1 MFRVLVAVLGLVAS
15 LSILTVNPARAQEAR
30 LLDFWAEEVRL
41 FGVAGAGQRID
52 HDLDARR
59 GANFRT
65 DVVGLDHADH
75 KVGDLSLVYSPR
87 AAGMPERFGIV
98 SGLWGERWNLS
109 EDMVLRFWVKVQDA
123 RLRPRWG
130 VQLVDS
136 NGGVATSEIRGVSG
150 QWVEFSIER
159 ASWRTDVGFA
169 WDSVVALEFE
179 AELGNRARVH
189 LDGVRFEGD
198 GRIVGVTDKPMAQ
211 RMSEAAA
218 SRPAR
223 IADAFRREAMVAEAD
238 FPSTVRG
245 QSHPQKLATAFA
257 KMMMN
262 QDLATANRLLRE
274 ELEASSVLTVWSLY
288 ETPLYVRIYN
298 LFSSQSRIHPGRL
311 TPETEAL
318 LLQTLWERNEVE
330 NDIAL
335 TRQSTWW
342 MQGSENHDLQAKASS
357 ISASTIFM
365 NVPEYRDRIYPNH
378 GYGAGYHYGHAGYYG
393 PGVAFD
399 SRHGGGRASLS
410 DGRDYRPA
418 DHHRAWVAFF
428 QEYIVERGR
437 RGFFLEHASR
447 GYAKHSLS
455 FLHLATNQ
463 AGDARLEALWD
474 EFYTVYWAD
483 WAQTSISGVRGGPKT
498 RHQND
503 VGGPSDRETAD
514 LISFHMGGP
523 GNAGI
528 FHYWNLL
535 DDYQLPEIVWR
546 MALDREGM
554 GAFTYLSRGVGE
566 EENVWPRPLGNER
579 SLLVDTEARFL
590 RSTYV
595 TPEYTLGTQMD
606 HPAAVHSHLSIAA
619 RWHGM
624 TFAQSPRARIV
635 PVGLPDQPDE
645 NGRLPAEWD
654 MELVLQ
660 SVHDESTLIL
670 QQARR
675 WFAVH
680 PEWFPGGP
688 QKYDRLMGVWLGNAW
703 DERVE
708 RDGWVFVRSGN
719 AYAAVRPVTWD
730 AAYERSLPSTGVG
743 NQVFFNKPYDPPTV
757 RLLTDSYSWN
767 EAGTIMQL
775 RDSFAPVLIEAST
788 TEDHPT
794 IEAFITDIL
803 DNRLELHKT
812 VVPGYHIL
820 VYVGLGGDERE
831 IVFNAGAS
839 EIPTIGGEYVNY
851 SHPMT
856 WDSPF
861 MSSEYLSGVV
871 TLRFGDDRMVIDLTD

>member
-1 MFRVLVAVLGLVAS
+1 MIRLLFAVVLLVSGPSLMAVTPAS
-15 LSILTVNPARAQEAR
+15 AQAPR
-30 LLDFWAEEVRL
+30 LLDFWVEEVRL

-59 GANFRT
+59 AANFRT
-65 DVVGLDHADH
+65 DVVALDHADNR
-75 KVGDLSLVYSPR
+75 VGDLALVYSPR
-87 AAGMPERFGIV
+87 AARMPERFGFV
-98 SGLWGERWNLS
+98 SGLWGERWDLS
-109 EDMVLRFWVKVQDA
+109 GDMALRFWAKVEDG
-123 RLRPRWG
+123 R
-130 VQLVDS
+130 VQPQWRVHLVDG
-136 NGGVATSEIRGVSG
+136 NGVTATSEVRGLSG
-150 QWVEFSIER
+150 QWREFTIGKS
-159 ASWRTDVGFA
+159 SWTPEADFA
-169 WDSVVALEFE
+169 WGSVVALEIE
-179 AELGNRARVH
+179 AEFGNRARVH
-189 LDGVRFEGD
+189 LDGVRFEG
-198 GRIVGVTDKPMAQ
+198 GGQIVGVTDKPLSQ
-211 RMSEAAA
+211 RMAEAAA
-218 SRPAR
+218 SRDVR
-223 IADAFRREAMVAEAD
+223 IADAFRREAMIAEAD
-238 FPSTVRG
+238 FPPPLRG
-245 QSHPQKLATAFA
+245 QSHPQKLSTAFA
-257 KMMMN
+257 MMMMGV
-262 QDLATANRLLRE
+262 DLETANRLLRE

-298 LFSSQSRIHPGRL
+298 YFSSQGTLHPGRL

-318 LLQTLWERNEVE
+318 LLETLWDRNETE

-357 ISASTIFM
+357 IGASTIFM
-365 NVPEYRDRIYPNH
+365 KLPEYRDRIYPNH

-418 DHHRAWVAFF
+418 DHHRAWVGFF

-455 FLHLATNQ
+455 FLQLAATES
-463 AGDARLEALWD
+463 GDAELEALWD
-474 EFYTVYWAD
+474 KFYTVYWAD

-503 VGGPSDRETAD
+503 VGGPGDRETAD

-535 DDYQLPEIVWR
+535 DDYELPEIVWR

-554 GAFTYLSRGVGE
+554 GEFTYLSRGVGE

-579 SLLVDTEARFL
+579 SLLVDTESRYL

-595 TPEYTLGTQMD
+595 TPDYTLGSQMD

-619 RWHGM
+619 RWQGM
-624 TFAQSPRARIV
+624 TFAQSPLARIV
-635 PVGLPDQPDE
+635 TVGRRDRPDE
-645 NGRLPAEWD
+645 NGRLPEEWD
-654 MELVLQ
+654 MEPV
-660 SVHDESTLIL
+660 VHSLHHENTLIV

-680 PEWFPGGP
+680 PEWFPAP
-688 QKYDRLMGVWLGNAW
+688 SRNERLMGVWFGNAW
-703 DERVE
+703 DERIE

-730 AAYERSLPSTGVG
+730 GDYERSLPSTGVG

-757 RLLTDSYSWN
+757 RLLADSYTWN
-767 EAGTIMQL
+767 EAGTIMEL
-775 RDSFAPVLIEAST
+775 RDNFAPVLIEAST

-794 IEAFITDIL
+794 IEAFIADIL

-812 VVPGYHIL
+812 VVPGYNIL
-820 VYVGLGGDERE
+820 VYVGLGGAEKE
-831 IVFNAGAS
+831 LVYNAGAP
-839 EIPTIGGEYVNY
+839 EMPTVGGRYVNY

-861 MSSEYLSGVV
+861 MSSEYKSGVV
-871 TLRFGDDRMVIDLTD
+871 TLRFGDEKLVIDFTE

>member
-1 MFRVLVAVLGLVAS
+1 MLRIIVATILLIATQ
-15 LSILTVNPARAQEAR
+15 SIIAAGPARAQEAR
-30 LLDFWAEEVRL
+30 LLDFWVEEVRL
-41 FGVAGAGQRID
+41 FGTARTGQRID

-59 GANFRT
+59 AASFRT
-65 DVVGLDHADH
+65 RVVQLDHADH
-75 KVGDLSLVYSPR
+75 QVGDLSLVYAPGE
-87 AAGMPERFGIV
+87 AGTPERFGFV
-98 SGLWGERWNLS
+98 SGLWDERWDLS
-109 EDMVLRFWVKVQDA
+109 AGLELRFWVKVQDA
-123 RLRPRWG
+123 RLQSVWN

-136 NGGVATSEIRGVSG
+136 KGAVATSEIRGVTS
-150 QWVEFSIER
+150 QWTEFAVDRS
-159 ASWRTDVGFA
+159 SWRAAQNFD
-169 WDSVVALEFE
+169 WRSVVALEFN
-179 AELGNRARVH
+179 AEFGNRARVH
-189 LDGVRFEGD
+189 LDGVRFEG
-198 GRIVGVTDKPMAQ
+198 GGQVLGVTDKPLEQ
-211 RMSEAAA
+211 RMAEAAA
-218 SRPAR
+218 SRDMR
-223 IADAFRREAMVAEAD
+223 IADAFRREARVAEED
-238 FPSTVRG
+238 FPSPERG
-245 QSHPQKLATAFA
+245 LAHPQKLTTAFA
-257 KMMMN
+257 KMLMN
-262 QDLATANRLLRE
+262 EDLETANRLLRE

-298 LFSSQSRIHPGRL
+298 LFSSQSRVHPGRL

-357 ISASTIFM
+357 IGASTIFM
-365 NVPEYRDRIYPNH
+365 NVPEYQDRIYPNY

-393 PGVAFD
+393 PGVSFD
-399 SRHGGGRASLS
+399 SRHGGGRANLS
-410 DGRDYRPA
+410 DGQDYRPA
-418 DHHRAWVAFF
+418 DHHRAWVDFF
-428 QEYIVERGR
+428 QEYIAERGR

-455 FLHLATNQ
+455 FLHLATNN
-463 AGDARLEALWD
+463 ADNDELEALWD

-523 GNAGI
+523 GNAGP

-546 MALDREGM
+546 MALDRSAM
-554 GAFTYLSRGVGE
+554 GAFTVRSRGVGE

-579 SLLVDTEARFL
+579 SLLVDTQSRFL

-624 TFAQSPRARIV
+624 TFAQSPLARIV
-635 PVGLPDQPDE
+635 PVGLRDQPNE
-645 NGRLPAEWD
+645 NGSLPEEWD
-654 MELVLQ
+654 MELMLR
-660 SVHDESTLIL
+660 SAHHENTLIL

-675 WFAVH
+675 WFSVH

-688 QKYDRLMGVWLGNAW
+688 QKYNRLMGVWLGNAW
-703 DERVE
+703 DERIE
-708 RDGWVFVRSGN
+708 RDGWVFVRSGD

-730 AAYERSLPSTGVG
+730 GAYERSLAATGVG
-743 NQVFFNKPYDPPTV
+743 NQIFFNKPYDPPTV
-757 RLLTDSYSWN
+757 RLLTDSYTWN
-767 EAGTIMQL
+767 AAGTIIEL
-775 RDSFAPVLIEAST
+775 RDNFAPVLIEAST

-812 VVPGYHIL
+812 VVPGWHIL

-831 IVFNAGAS
+831 IVFNAGTT
-839 EIPTIGGEYVNY
+839 EVPTIGGEYVNY

-871 TLRFGDDRMVIDLTD
+871 TLQYGDDRLVVDLTD

>member
-1 MFRVLVAVLGLVAS
+1 
-15 LSILTVNPARAQEAR
+15 
-30 LLDFWAEEVRL
+30 
-41 FGVAGAGQRID
+41 
-52 HDLDARR
+52 
-59 GANFRT
+59 
-65 DVVGLDHADH
+65 
-75 KVGDLSLVYSPR
+75 
-87 AAGMPERFGIV
+87 MPERFGFV

-109 EDMVLRFWVKVQDA
+109 KDMSLHFWAKVEDVRIRSGWS
-123 RLRPRWG
+123 

-136 NGGVATSEIRGVSG
+136 NGLVATRDIRGVSDD
-150 QWVEFSIER
+150 WVEFSIEKS
-159 ASWRTDVGFA
+159 SWKADAGFV

-189 LDGVRFEGD
+189 LDGVRFEG
-198 GRIVGVTDKPMAQ
+198 GGQIVGVTDKPLEQ
-211 RMSEAAA
+211 RMAEAAA
-218 SRPAR
+218 SRDIR
-223 IADAFRREAMVAEAD
+223 IADAFRRQAMVDEGD
-238 FPSTVRG
+238 FRAPVRG

-257 KMMMN
+257 KMIAN
-262 QDLATANRLLRE
+262 QDLETANRYLRE
-274 ELEASSVLTVWSLY
+274 ELAQSSVLTVWSLY
-288 ETPLYVRIYN
+288 ETPLYVRMYN
-298 LFSSQSRIHPGRL
+298 LFSSQSRVYPGRL

-318 LLQTLWERNEVE
+318 LLQTLWDRNEIE
-330 NDIAL
+330 NEIAL

-365 NVPEYRDRIYPNH
+365 KTPGYRERVYPNY

-393 PGVAFD
+393 PGVKFED
-399 SRHGGGRASLS
+399 RHGGGRANLS
-410 DGRDYRPA
+410 DGKDYRPS
-418 DHHRAWVAFF
+418 DHHRAWVDFF

-455 FLHLATNQ
+455 LLQLAATQ
-463 AGDARLEALWD
+463 AGNAELETLWD
-474 EFYTVYWAD
+474 KFYTVYWAD

-503 VGGPSDRETAD
+503 VGGPNDKETAD

-523 GNAGI
+523 GNAGV

-535 DDYQLPEIVWR
+535 DDYQLPKIVWR

-554 GAFTYLSRGVGE
+554 GKFTTLSRGVGE

-579 SLLVDTEARFL
+579 SLLVDTESRFL

-595 TPEYTLGTQMD
+595 TPDYTLGTQMD
-606 HPAAVHSHLSIAA
+606 HPAAAHSHLSVAA

-624 TFAQSPRARIV
+624 TFAQSPLARIV
-635 PVGLPDQPDE
+635 PIGLADRPDE

-654 MELVLQ
+654 MELVLHTL
-660 SVHDESTLIL
+660 HDENTLIA
-670 QQARR
+670 QQSRR

-688 QKYDRLMGVWLGNAW
+688 HRYDRSMGVWFGKDW
-703 DERVE
+703 DERIE
-708 RDGWVFVRSGN
+708 RDGWVFVQSGN

-730 AAYERSLPSTGVG
+730 GVYERSLPSTGVG
-743 NQVFFNKPYDPPTV
+743 NQINFNKPYDPPTV
-757 RLLTDSYSWN
+757 RLLKDSYTWN
-767 EAGTIMQL
+767 EAGTIMKL

-794 IEAFITDIL
+794 LETFINDIL

-812 VVPGYHIL
+812 VVPGAHIM

-831 IVFNAGAS
+831 LVFNAGAP
-839 EIPTIGGEYVNY
+839 EIPTVGGKYVNY
-851 SHPMT
+851 SYPKT

-861 MSSEYLSGVV
+861 MTSEYKSGVV
-871 TLRFGDDRMVIDLTD
+871 TLRFGADEMVVDFTK

>member
-1 MFRVLVAVLGLVAS
+1 
-15 LSILTVNPARAQEAR
+15 
-30 LLDFWAEEVRL
+30 
-41 FGVAGAGQRID
+41 
-52 HDLDARR
+52 
-59 GANFRT
+59 
-65 DVVGLDHADH
+65 
-75 KVGDLSLVYSPR
+75 
-87 AAGMPERFGIV
+87 MPERFGFV
-98 SGLWGERWNLS
+98 SGLWGERWDLS
-109 EDMVLRFWVKVQDA
+109 ADMVLRLWVKVADTRVQPHWD
-123 RLRPRWG
+123 

-136 NGGVATSEIRGVSG
+136 NGAVATSEIRGVTS
-150 QWVEFSIER
+150 QWVEFAFDRS
-159 ASWRTDVGFA
+159 SWRADPSFD
-169 WDSVVALEFE
+169 WRSVVALEFG
-179 AELGNRARVH
+179 AEFGNRARVH
-189 LDGVRFEGD
+189 LDGVRFAGEG
-198 GRIVGVTDKPMAQ
+198 RVLGVTDKSVEQ
-211 RMSEAAA
+211 RMAEAAA
-218 SRPAR
+218 SRDIR
-223 IADAFRREAMVAEAD
+223 IADAFRREAAIAEED
-238 FPSTVRG
+238 FPNPERG
-245 QSHPQKLATAFA
+245 LAHPQKLTTAFA

-262 QDLATANRLLRE
+262 EDLETANRLLRE

-288 ETPLYVRIYN
+288 ETPLYVRMYN
-298 LFSSQSRIHPGRL
+298 LFSSQSRVYPGRL

-357 ISASTIFM
+357 VSASTIFM
-365 NVPEYRDRIYPNH
+365 NVPEYRDRIYPNY

-393 PGVAFD
+393 PGVGFD
-399 SRHGGGRASLS
+399 SRHGGGRANLS
-410 DGRDYRPA
+410 DGQDYRPA
-418 DHHRAWVAFF
+418 DHHRAWVDFF
-428 QEYIVERGR
+428 QEYIAERGR

-455 FLHLATNQ
+455 FLHLATTN
-463 AGDARLEALWD
+463 ADNEDLEALWD

-523 GNAGI
+523 GNAGP

-535 DDYQLPEIVWR
+535 DDYELPEIVWR
-546 MALDREGM
+546 MALDRSGM
-554 GAFTYLSRGVGE
+554 GTFTVRSRGVGE
-566 EENVWPRPLGNER
+566 EQNVWPRPLGNER
-579 SLLVDTEARFL
+579 SLLVDTQSRFL

-624 TFAQSPRARIV
+624 TFAQSPLARIV
-635 PVGLPDQPDE
+635 PVGLRDQPNE
-645 NGRLPAEWD
+645 NGSLPEEWD
-654 MELVLQ
+654 MELMLR
-660 SVHDESTLIL
+660 SLHDERTLIL

-675 WFAVH
+675 WFSVH

-688 QKYDRLMGVWLGNAW
+688 QKYNRRMGVWFGNAW

-708 RDGWVFVRSGN
+708 RDGWVFVRSGD

-730 AAYERSLPSTGVG
+730 ADYERSLSATGVG
-743 NQVFFNKPYDPPTV
+743 NQIFFNKPYDPPTV
-757 RLLTDSYSWN
+757 RLLTDSYTWN
-767 EAGTIMQL
+767 EAGTIMEL
-775 RDSFAPVLIEAST
+775 RDNFAPLVIEAST

-794 IEAFITDIL
+794 LEAFITDTL

-812 VVPGYHIL
+812 VVPGWHIL

-831 IVFNAGAS
+831 IVFNAGTT
-839 EIPTIGGEYVNY
+839 EIPTIGGQYVNY

-861 MSSEYLSGVV
+861 MSSEYMSGVV
-871 TLRFGDDRMVIDLTD
+871 NLRFGDQETVINFTD

>member
-1 MFRVLVAVLGLVAS
+1 MFRNLAVTVCLT
-15 LSILTVNPARAQEAR
+15 LSSTLFPAGAVQAQDLR
-30 LLDFWAEEVRL
+30 LLDFWVEEVRL

-59 GANFRT
+59 ATGFRT
-65 DVVGLDHADH
+65 NVVGLDHADH
-75 KVGDLSLVYSPR
+75 QVGDLSLVYAPGE
-87 AAGMPERFGIV
+87 AGMPERFGFV
-98 SGLWGERWNLS
+98 SGLWGERWDLS
-109 EDMVLRFWVKVQDA
+109 ADRVLRFWVKVGDDRVQ
-123 RLRPRWG
+123 PRWD

-136 NGGVATSEIRGVSG
+136 NGAVATSEIRGVTS
-150 QWVEFSIER
+150 QWVEFAIDRS
-159 ASWRTDVGFA
+159 SWRADPSFA
-169 WDSVVALEFE
+169 WQSVVALEFQ
-179 AELGNRARVH
+179 AEFGNRARVH
-189 LDGVRFEGD
+189 IDGVRFERG
-198 GRIVGVTDKPMAQ
+198 GQVLGVTDKPLEQ

-218 SRPAR
+218 SRNMR
-223 IADAFRREAMVAEAD
+223 IADAFRREARVAEED
-238 FPSTVRG
+238 FPGPVRG

-262 QDLATANRLLRE
+262 EDLETANRLLRE

-288 ETPLYVRIYN
+288 ETPLYVRMYN
-298 LFSSQSRIHPGRL
+298 LFSSQSRVHPGRL

-365 NVPEYRDRIYPNH
+365 NLPEYRDRIYPNH

-393 PGVAFD
+393 PGVGFD
-399 SRHGGGRASLS
+399 SRHGGGRANLS
-410 DGRDYRPA
+410 DGQDYRPA
-418 DHHRAWVAFF
+418 DQHRAWVEFF
-428 QEYIVERGR
+428 REYIVERGR

-455 FLHLATNQ
+455 FLQLAATE
-463 AGDARLEALWD
+463 ADDAELEALWD
-474 EFYTVYWAD
+474 DFYTVYWAD

-503 VGGPSDRETAD
+503 VGGPSDKETAD

-546 MALDREGM
+546 MALDRSAM
-554 GAFTYLSRGVGE
+554 GAFTVRSRGVGE

-579 SLLVDTEARFL
+579 SLLVDTQSRFL
-590 RSTYV
+590 RSTFV

-624 TFAQSPRARIV
+624 TFAQSPLARIV
-635 PVGLPDQPDE
+635 PVGLRDQPNE
-645 NGRLPAEWD
+645 NGSLPEEWD
-654 MELVLQ
+654 MELMLR
-660 SVHDESTLIL
+660 SLHDERTLIL
-670 QQARR
+670 QQSRR
-675 WFAVH
+675 WFSVH

-688 QKYDRLMGVWLGNAW
+688 QKYNRLMGVWFGNAW
-703 DERVE
+703 DQRIE
-708 RDGWVFVRSGN
+708 RDGWVFVRSGD

-730 AAYERSLPSTGVG
+730 AAYERSLPATGVG

-757 RLLTDSYSWN
+757 RLLTDSYTWN
-767 EAGTIMQL
+767 DAGTIMEL

-788 TEDHPT
+788 TEDHPN

-812 VVPGYHIL
+812 VVPGWHIL

-831 IVFNAGAS
+831 IVFNAGTT

-871 TLRFGDDRMVIDLTD
+871 NLRFGDEEMVINFTD

>member
-1 MFRVLVAVLGLVAS
+1 
-15 LSILTVNPARAQEAR
+15 
-30 LLDFWAEEVRL
+30 
-41 FGVAGAGQRID
+41 
-52 HDLDARR
+52 
-59 GANFRT
+59 
-65 DVVGLDHADH
+65 
-75 KVGDLSLVYSPR
+75 
-87 AAGMPERFGIV
+87 MPERFGFV
-98 SGLWGERWNLS
+98 SGLWGERWDLS
-109 EDMVLRFWVKVQDA
+109 ADRVLRFWVKVADDRVQS
-123 RLRPRWG
+123 RWD
-130 VQLVDS
+130 VHLVDS
-136 NGGVATSEIRGVSG
+136 NGVVATTEIDGVTG
-150 QWVEFSIER
+150 QWVELSI
-159 ASWRTDVGFA
+159 AKSSWRPEAGFA
-169 WDSVVALEFE
+169 WESVVALEFE
-179 AELGNRARVH
+179 GEFGNRARVH
-189 LDGVRFEGD
+189 LDGVRFEG
-198 GRIVGVTDKPMAQ
+198 GGQILGVTDKPLEQ
-211 RMSEAAA
+211 RMAEAAA
-218 SRPAR
+218 SRDMR
-223 IADAFRREAMVAEAD
+223 IADAFRREARVAEED
-238 FPSTVRG
+238 FPSPERG
-245 QSHPQKLATAFA
+245 LAHPQKLTTAFA
-257 KMMMN
+257 KMLMN
-262 QDLATANRLLRE
+262 EDLETANRLLRE

-288 ETPLYVRIYN
+288 ETPLYVRMYN
-298 LFSSQSRIHPGRL
+298 LFSSQSRVHPGRL

-318 LLQTLWERNEVE
+318 LLRTLWERNEVE

-365 NVPEYRDRIYPNH
+365 NVAEYRDRIYPNY

-393 PGVAFD
+393 PGVGFD
-399 SRHGGGRASLS
+399 SRHGGGRANLS
-410 DGRDYRPA
+410 DGQDYRPA
-418 DHHRAWVAFF
+418 DHHRAWVDFF
-428 QEYIVERGR
+428 QDYIAERGR

-455 FLHLATNQ
+455 FLHLATNN
-463 AGDARLEALWD
+463 ADNEDLEALWD

-523 GNAGI
+523 GNAGP

-535 DDYQLPEIVWR
+535 DDYELPEVVWR
-546 MALDREGM
+546 MALDRSGM
-554 GAFTYLSRGVGE
+554 GTFTVRSRGVGE

-590 RSTYV
+590 RSTHV

-624 TFAQSPRARIV
+624 TFAQSPLARIV
-635 PVGLPDQPDE
+635 PVGLRDQPDE
-645 NGRLPAEWD
+645 NGRLPPEWD

-660 SVHDESTLIL
+660 SLHDENTLIL

-675 WFAVH
+675 WFSVH

-688 QKYDRLMGVWLGNAW
+688 QKYNRHMGVWFGNAW
-703 DERVE
+703 DERIE
-708 RDGWVFVRSGN
+708 RDGWVFVRSGD
-719 AYAAVRPVTWD
+719 AYAAVRSVTWD
-730 AAYERSLPSTGVG
+730 AAYERSLAATGVG
-743 NQVFFNKPYDPPTV
+743 NQIFFNKPYDPPTV
-757 RLLTDSYSWN
+757 RLLTDSYTWN
-767 EAGTIMQL
+767 EAGTIMEL
-775 RDSFAPVLIEAST
+775 RDNFAPVLIEAST

-812 VVPGYHIL
+812 VVPGWHIL

-831 IVFNAGAS
+831 IVFNAGTT

-861 MSSEYLSGVV
+861 MSSEYMSGVV
-871 TLRFGDDRMVIDLTD
+871 TLQYGDDRLVVDLTD